1 MIHVSIYYY
10 TINVFN
16 CCILARRARLFY
28 RSKTNTLCD
37 ICEDEECGDICVAE
51 SKPQVAEVGKDSA
64 SKININW
71 FSWLIAIALIA
82 HS

>member
-1 MIHVSIYYY
+1 MLTTV
-10 TINVFN
+10 
-16 CCILARRARLFY
+16 CILARRARLFY

-51 SKPQVAEVGKDSA
+51 SKPQVAEVEQSGGVA
-64 SKININW
+64 SKIYINW
-71 FSWLIAIALIA
+71 FSWLIVIALII